1 MGDPAGCGPEITV
14 DTWNTLRA
22 NEGRPFFV
30 IGDPRVYESNSPI
43 AVIEQPSETPA
54 VFTDALPVLPIEID
68 QFDALVPG
76 TPLPASGAATVESI
90 RKATA
95 FCLSGEAAAL
105 ITNPIAK
112 SVLYDVG
119 FAHPGHTEFIAELCR
134 SGEEDLLPVMMLVGG
149 GLKVS
154 LATIHVPLLQV
165 LDHLTP
171 TTLQSVAETT
181 HHALKQDFG
190 IIEPRIAV
198 TGLNPHAGEDGN
210 IGTEERDLIN
220 PVCERLREK
229 GLKMSDARSADT
241 VFHEALSGQFDAV
254 IAMTHDQGL
263 IPVKT
268 LDMWGGVNTTL
279 GLPIVRTSPD
289 HGTAFDAAA
298 TGNCR
303 PDSLIAA
310 IQLAETMVENRIR
323 FDG

>member
-1 MGDPAGCGPEITV
+1 MGDPAGCGPQITGE
-14 DTWNTLRA
+14 TWNTVRSSG
-22 NEGRPFFV
+22 GRPFFV
-30 IGDPRVYESNSPI
+30 IGDPRLYEDKVPVEI
-43 AVIEQPSETPA
+43 IEHLSIVENI
-54 VFTDALPVLPIEID
+54 FSKALPVLPIIID
-68 QFDALVPG
+68 RFDDLHPG
-76 TPLPASGAATVESI
+76 TPLPASGSATIESI
-90 RKATA
+90 RKATE
-95 FCLSGEAAAL
+95 FCLRGEASAL
-105 ITNPIAK
+105 VTNPIAK

-119 FAHPGHTEFIAELCR
+119 FTYPGHTEFIAELCR
-134 SGEEDLLPVMMLVGG
+134 SNDQAPTPVMMLVGG

-154 LATIHVPLLQV
+154 LATIHVPLLQI

-171 TTLQSVAETT
+171 TTLRSVIATT
-181 HHALKQDFG
+181 DRALKRDFG
-190 IIEPRIAV
+190 ISAPRIAL

-220 PVCERLREK
+220 PIAKQLRES
-229 GLKMSDARSADT
+229 GLDVSDARSADT
-241 VFHEALSGQFDAV
+241 VFHEALSGQFDTV

-298 TGNCR
+298 NGTCR

-310 IQLAETMVENRIR
+310 IKLAEKMVDNRVR
-323 FDG
+323 YDG